1 MAILFVQLCTA
12 TVHVQYVLDVSH
24 IFSVTGKT
32 PRLGKVIKVKLRVLK
47 DILVFIIIKK
57 TVMVAGQSG
66 T

>member
-12 TVHVQYVLDVSH
+12 TVHVQYILDC
-24 IFSVTGKT
+24 IILGATEKT
-32 PRLGKVIKVKLRVLK
+32 PLLGKVIKAKLRVLK
-47 DILVFIIIKK
+47 DILVFIIINK